1 MSSLWSKITHFV
13 HGAAVKVSAVFVKV
27 FGQEAAH
34 QFAQGALA
42 VLKTDA
48 GKLALDAVE
57 SVESLALDA
66 SGKRAAAFS
75 KLASDAK
82 TQGLDVADNVLNL
95 LIETAVAF
103 LKGHIAAA

>member
-1 MSSLWSKITHFV
+1 MSSLWSKISGFV
-13 HGAAVKVSAVFVKV
+13 HGAAVKASALFVKI
-27 FGQEAAH
+27 FGQDAAH

-57 SVESLALDA
+57 AVEALSLDA
-66 SGKRAAAFS
+66 AGKRAAAFT
-75 KLASDAK
+75 KLASDTKA
-82 TQGLDVADNVLNL
+82 QGLDVADSVLNL

-103 LKGHIAAA
+103 